1 MPTLAASL
9 KKPNVWIYENFITVE
24 KTCCDANTGTLT
36 EGKKRM
42 SRHGHI
48 IREETFQ
55 TSNQLNQYLYDI

>member
-1 MPTLAASL
+1 MSG
-9 KKPNVWIYENFITVE
+9 YENITVE
-24 KTCCDANTGTLT
+24 KTCRDANTGTLT
-36 EGKKRM
+36 EGKKRT